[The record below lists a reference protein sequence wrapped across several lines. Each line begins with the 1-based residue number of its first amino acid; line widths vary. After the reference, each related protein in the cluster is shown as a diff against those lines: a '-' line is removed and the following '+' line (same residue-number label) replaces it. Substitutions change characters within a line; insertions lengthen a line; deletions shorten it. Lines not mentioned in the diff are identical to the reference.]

1 MRQSCPLP
9 VETRARSTTGLLTG
23 FSIATLLLLQSATL
37 HADQLIRDLREWLTP
52 LAIPSA
58 ELFSHHV
65 TGTDVARFYA
75 ARDFRPAWS
84 LPERRQRLQQALE
97 NLVGDG
103 LDPDRYPIPDTDA
116 HDWQLCDELTAT
128 TSFLQAALHLHFGLI
143 DRARVEPLW
152 RHEDSDRQAPRREL
166 LERAQS
172 FPDAPADL
180 FDQARPAL
188 PLYQALRQAYVALLA
203 QSSLPPWPTVAA
215 GPSLRPGTVDPRV
228 AQLRARLTAS
238 AYWVD
243 PVGVEAGEHPDPHR
257 YDAALHEAVLSFQR
271 DHALAADGIVGP
283 ATLAELNTPRHER
296 VDQLRVNLERLR
308 WRAREYRPH
317 MVLVDTAGGLLQY
330 YRDGALQWQAR
341 VQVGTAGRRTPDL
354 LSSVTHFTFNPSWT
368 IPPTIFR
375 HDKLPRIRSEPDY
388 LARSG
393 LEVLDSDG
401 QTLDPAQIDWERPG
415 AVRLRQPP
423 GPHNPLGRVAIRF
436 PNPFA
441 VYLHDTPSQQL
452 FERAQRTVSSGCVRV
467 EHAMNLVDQLIAD
480 ASVYSREYIAMVI
493 DRGRTG
499 NISLDNPVP
508 LLMDYWTVELNDAG
522 RVISRPDIYRRDRA
536 LAQALREAPP
546 AAVPSC
552 PQQ

>member
-1 MRQSCPLP
+1 MRQPCPFSAAIR
-9 VETRARSTTGLLTG
+9 TRSTTAILTG
-23 FSIATLLLLQSATL
+23 LSVATLLLLQSATL
-37 HADQLIRDLREWLTP
+37 HADQLARDLREWLAP

-75 ARDFRPAWS
+75 ARDFHPAWS
-84 LPERRQRLQQALE
+84 LPQQRQRLQQAIGTLA
-97 NLVGDG
+97 GDG
-103 LDPDRYPIPDTDA
+103 FDPDRYPIPNIDTV
-116 HDWQLCDELTAT
+116 DWQLCDELTT
-128 TSFLQAALHLHFGLI
+128 TASFLQAALHLHFGLI
-143 DRARVEPLW
+143 DRESIEPLW
-152 RHEDSDRQAPRREL
+152 RHEEDDRRPQRRAL
-166 LERAQS
+166 LERARQTL
-172 FPDAPADL
+172 DAPAEL

-188 PLYQALRQAYVALLA
+188 PLYHALRHAYLDLLA
-203 QSSLPPWPTVAA
+203 QSTLPPWPSVAA
-215 GPSLRPGTVDPRV
+215 GPSLRPDTVDPRV
-228 AQLRARLTAS
+228 AQLRARLAAS

-243 PVGVEAGEHPDPHR
+243 PVGVATGEHPDPSH
-257 YDAALHEAVLSFQR
+257 YDAALRQAVLSFQR
-271 DHALAADGIVGP
+271 DHTLAADGIVGP
-283 ATLAELNTPRHER
+283 ATLAELNTSRHER

-308 WRAREYRPH
+308 WRAGEHRAH

-330 YRDGALQWQAR
+330 HRDGALQWQAR
-341 VQVGTAGRRTPDL
+341 AQVGTPARRTPDL
-354 LSSVTHFTFNPSWT
+354 LAPITHFTFNPSWT

-375 HDKLPRIRSEPDY
+375 HDKLPRIRTEPDY

-401 QTLDPAQIDWERPG
+401 HVLDPEQIDWDRPG

-423 GPHNPLGRVAIRF
+423 GPHNPLGQVAIRF

-480 ASVYSREYIAMVI
+480 ASDFSSEYIAMVI
-493 DRGRTG
+493 NRGRTG
-499 NISLDNPVP
+499 NIRLGTPVP

-522 RVISRPDIYRRDRA
+522 RVVSRPDIYRRDRA
-536 LAQALREAPP
+536 LAQALRRAPST
-546 AAVPSC
+546 AVPPC
-552 PQQ
+552 TP